1 MGAWPAPALPGPPRR
16 GARGAGVR
24 RAPAAGAG
32 REGGADRR
40 DAWAQRGCVGVGD
53 VGSAGAAGAAGA
65 LTGGGAA
72 SRTTELPRSPPK
84 MASVNDVSV
93 KTMAIPVVILPSKV
107 GVPIE
112 PKTA

>member
-1 MGAWPAPALPGPPRR
+1 VKAERT
-16 GARGAGVR
+16 
-24 RAPAAGAG
+24 AATH
-32 REGGADRR
+32 GG
-40 DAWAQRGCVGVGD
+40 QRGCAGVGD

-65 LTGGGAA
+65 LAGGGAA